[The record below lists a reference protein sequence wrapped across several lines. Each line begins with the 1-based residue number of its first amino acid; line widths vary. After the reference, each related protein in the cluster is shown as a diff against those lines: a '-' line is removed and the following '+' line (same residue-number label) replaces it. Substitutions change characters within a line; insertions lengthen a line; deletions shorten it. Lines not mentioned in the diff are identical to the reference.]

1 MSEIRFGEIQKFV
14 ADQRMKHRANGSINR
29 SLAVLRTMFAL
40 AVKDSRLPN
49 IPAFPERLDEK
60 KAVRKGFIEAKDFDG
75 IYRAMP
81 DHLKLPF
88 APGFH
93 TGMRRGEVCGLTW
106 ANVDFLHN
114 KIRLAGEQTKS
125 EEPRVLELRPRI
137 RMTLY
142 L

>member
-1 MSEIRFGEIQKFV
+1 
-14 ADQRMKHRANGSINR
+14 
-29 SLAVLRTMFAL
+29 
-40 AVKDSRLPN
+40 
-49 IPAFPERLDEK
+49 
-60 KAVRKGFIEAKDFDG
+60 
-75 IYRAMP
+75 MP

-125 EEPRVLELRPRI
+125 GEPRVIPIVPALRALLEQQHARCVAGF
-137 RMTLY
+137 
-142 L
+142 